1 MKAEMKNALQY
12 IHVCII
18 IRHVFFYRY
27 SKPKKKKKPHPE
39 KSKMMKCPL
48 ERCNTKAILEI
59 AVKA

>member
-27 SKPKKKKKPHPE
+27 SK
-39 KSKMMKCPL
+39 
-48 ERCNTKAILEI
+48 
-59 AVKA
+59 